1 MSGYIFIILPLLTAC
16 SSQNF
21 SEGTPAKGASKSSF
35 DAELSEKSQFTTK
48 YDHAGPEELSPSKTQ
63 VYRFNGRSIK
73 TDARSF
79 MIDRNL
85 VSDKF
90 VMVRNLQDKI
100 SQFRQI
106 TRPTISEL
114 FPQGFSGE
122 RITDLHNQV
131 QEKGIVDILL
141 VVDNSGSMKE
151 EQDKLAPRL
160 SALLTKIQDANWKI
174 AVTSTD
180 ATASPDSCDVHYIT
194 KADPNAENAFKSA
207 VSLGISGSGYER
219 GIFKAR
225 KALECMKQGPN
236 PFLRSDSTL
245 AVLIVSDEDNCS
257 KNTEHCQGQPDSSI
271 RYLTDYVEG
280 SLNRR
285 IGEKAG
291 FYGIIETNNPGC
303 NSLQYYGKQ
312 YIELIGYKKEKFT
325 EPVSS
330 RYGSICASDYSSTL
344 TSISKNISAQLTA
357 SFMLSRRPDSKSVL
371 EVFVNGAIVAKDY
384 YDLVDQTLT
393 FKPNYLPPLNAKI
406 EFRYTSGATPKY
418 TFVTLK
424 QEPVKETIEIK
435 IDGQTLA
442 NDQYS
447 LEQKTIRFK
456 NQPADNAQVI
466 VSYRI
471 NSVLPNTYQLDGPIK
486 SGSLVAKV
494 GGKAVSDF
502 TLDGQTLSFSSAPKD
517 GLLIDIAYK
526 KDLGP
531 KLRYDLLLVGN
542 NPRNFELYDRY
553 GDLLAFNRQN
563 NQFII
568 DSENFAEGDTI
579 DVSYIIDSKDSIK
592 LELPNKPI
600 SGSVLFEGL
609 DETCLATA
617 GQTLAQI
624 VEVRCNLDD
633 AAEFKVLYSYLAEN
647 REFELDS
654 EQSISKHDLLLFSD
668 GDPVK
673 DFTLSGKVIKLADH
687 ITPGEKIVVHHIMG
701 H

>member
-21 SEGTPAKGASKSSF
+21 SEGTPVKGASKSSF
-35 DAELSEKSQFTTK
+35 DAELSEKSQFTTQ

-63 VYRFNGRSIK
+63 VYRFDGRSLQ
-73 TDARSF
+73 TDEQSF
-79 MIDRNL
+79 LIDRNI
-85 VSDKF
+85 VSAKF
-90 VMVRNLQDKI
+90 TMVRNFQDKI
-100 SQFRQI
+100 NQYRQI
-106 TRPTISEL
+106 TRPTISEI

-180 ATASPDSCDVHYIT
+180 ATASPNSCDVQYIT
-194 KADPNAENAFKSA
+194 KNDPNAENAFKSA

-271 RYLTDYVEG
+271 SYLTDYVEG
-280 SLNRR
+280 SLNRQ

-303 NSLQYYGKQ
+303 NSLQYYGRQ
-312 YIELIGYKKEKFT
+312 YIELISYKKEKFT
-325 EPVSS
+325 EPPSS
-330 RYGSICASDYSSTL
+330 RYGSICASDYSNTL
-344 TSISKNISAQLTA
+344 ASISKNISSQLTA

-371 EVFVNGAIVAKDY
+371 DVFINGAIVAKDH

-393 FKPNYLPPLNAKI
+393 FRPNYLPPLNAKI

-424 QEPVKETIEIK
+424 EEPVKETIEIK
-435 IDGQTLA
+435 IDGQILA
-442 NDQYS
+442 SDQYI

-456 NQPADNAQVI
+456 NQPEDNAQVI

-471 NSVLPNTYQLDGPIK
+471 SSVLPNTYPLDGPIK
-486 SGSLVAKV
+486 SGSLIAKI
-494 GGKAVSDF
+494 GGKTVTDF
-502 TLDGQTLSFSSAPKD
+502 TLDGQTISFSSAPKD

-531 KLRYDLLLVGN
+531 QLKYNVLLIGN
-542 NPRNFELYDRY
+542 NPRNFELYDKY

-563 NQFII
+563 NQFTI
-568 DSENFAEGDTI
+568 DSENFSEGDQV

-592 LELPNKPI
+592 FELPNKPVL
-600 SGSVLFEGL
+600 GSVLFESL

-617 GQTLAQI
+617 GKTLAHI

-633 AAEFKVLYSYLAEN
+633 ASEFKVLYKYLAEH

-654 EQSISKHDLLLFSD
+654 EQSISQHDLLLFSD
-668 GDPVK
+668 GAPIK
-673 DFTLSGKVIKLADH
+673 DFTLSGHVIKLADH
-687 ITPGEKIVVHHIMG
+687 ITPGEKIVVHHVMG